1 MAVNWPGQ
9 SATVFV
15 SFALTGGMPNAT
27 SAGKEKNEPPPATAL
42 SAPAQKAAAANI
54 QYLLSKKET
63 CKEEIASGNFAV
75 YRALHGHTIEIG
87 FAGPVSIARK

>member
-15 SFALTGGMPNAT
+15 AFALTGGMPNAT

-42 SAPAQKAAAANI
+42 SAPAQKAAAARI
-54 QYLLSKKET
+54 QYLLSRREP
-63 CKEEIASGNFAV
+63 CKEEAANGNFAV
-75 YRALHGHTIEIG
+75 YRALDGHSIEIRV
-87 FAGPVSIARK
+87 AGPVSIARK